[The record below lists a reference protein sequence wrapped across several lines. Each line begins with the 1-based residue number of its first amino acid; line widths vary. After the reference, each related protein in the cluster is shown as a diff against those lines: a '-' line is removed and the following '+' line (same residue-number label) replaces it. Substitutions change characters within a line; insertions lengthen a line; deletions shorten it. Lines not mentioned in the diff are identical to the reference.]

1 MRTRIKICG
10 ITDPATARI
19 AAQAGADAIGLVF
32 HGPSARALE
41 LAQGAEIARAAA
53 PFVTTVAVMVNP
65 AAEWVREIIARV
77 SPACLQFHGDE
88 AADFCAAFGL
98 PYLKALRIGG
108 DGDGGGG
115 DACPAASE
123 TRYASAHGILLDTAH
138 AEMAG
143 GSGVSF
149 DWNLANYG
157 GKLPLILAG
166 GLTAHN
172 IGEAITRVRPYGVDV
187 SSGVESDGRK
197 DAEKIRRFCG
207 AAAASDLENAH
218 SCAGAR

>member
-32 HGPSARALE
+32 HPPSARALE
-41 LAQGAEIARAAA
+41 LAQAAEIARAAA

-98 PYLKALRIGG
+98 PYLKALRIGDGG
-108 DGDGGGG
+108 DGS
-115 DACPAASE
+115 ACPAASE
-123 TRYASAHGILLDTAH
+123 TRYASARGILLDTAH

-143 GSGVSF
+143 GSGLSF
-149 DWNLANYG
+149 DWNLAKYG

-166 GLTAHN
+166 GLSADN

-218 SCAGAR
+218 LCGAAR